1 MSSTRAFRRATSQY
15 CWPSGGRRSAITISW
30 STCAASPTC
39 ASSATRSSSTPR
51 TRCSCRAGRGTA
63 RVASASTSRPSRAP
77 RWRSASTRSSWRCTK
92 TPTARWPTAGRSR
105 TGRTCC
111 GSTCCRACSTSCSRS
126 TGCTPSGGHDETSC
140 VPEARQGCAGAPPS
154 AGGGVP
160 EARHGGAGARPSAG
174 GLGAI
179 SGPPERQMSGPD
191 LRRIAERVLRLEAD
205 AILALVPKLD
215 AGFARA
221 VETLR
226 GFAGRVIVTGM
237 GKSGLVGRKIAATL
251 ASTGT
256 PAYFLHPAEGVHG
269 DLGMVARGDVVLAL
283 SNSGETDEVL
293 AILPPLKRLGVPI
306 VLLTGN
312 PTSTLAR
319 QCEVVLDVSVPEEA
333 CPMNLAPTSS
343 TTAALA
349 VGDALAMVLLELRGL
364 RPEDYAALHPRGT
377 LGWRAL
383 LRVADLMLTGEA
395 VPLVGRTTPHR
406 HRIVVITKKRRACA
420 TALVAAGRL
429 VGVIT
434 DGDRRRLHLS
444 GTPIA
449 ALSAGEV
456 ATREPKTIHGDD
468 LAAKALEVMETWQIT
483 SLVIVDG
490 ESRPIGLIHM
500 HDILRAKIV

>member
-1 MSSTRAFRRATSQY
+1 MKR
-15 CWPSGGRRSAITISW
+15 
-30 STCAASPTC
+30 
-39 ASSATRSSSTPR
+39 
-51 TRCSCRAGRGTA
+51 
-63 RVASASTSRPSRAP
+63 
-77 RWRSASTRSSWRCTK
+77 
-92 TPTARWPTAGRSR
+92 
-105 TGRTCC
+105 
-111 GSTCCRACSTSCSRS
+111 
-126 TGCTPSGGHDETSC
+126 
-140 VPEARQGCAGAPPS
+140 
-154 AGGGVP
+154 
-160 EARHGGAGARPSAG
+160 
-174 GLGAI
+174 
-179 SGPPERQMSGPD
+179 PD
-191 LRRIAERVLRLEAD
+191 LRRLAERVLRLEAE
-205 AILALVPKLD
+205 AILGLIPKLD
-215 AGFARA
+215 ANFERA
-221 VETLR
+221 VELLR
-226 GFAGRVIVTGM
+226 RCAGRVIVTGM

-269 DLGMVARGDVVLAL
+269 DIGMVARGDVVLAL

-293 AILPPLKRLGVPI
+293 AVLPPLKRLGVPI

-383 LRVADLMLTGEA
+383 FRVADLMLTGEA
-395 VPLVGRTTPHR
+395 VPLVGQTTPLR
-406 HRIVVITKKRRACA
+406 DVIVEMTKKRKGV
-420 TALVAAGRL
+420 TTVVDAAGRL

-434 DGDRRRLHLS
+434 DGDLRRLHLS
-444 GTPIA
+444 GPPID

-456 ATREPKTIHGDD
+456 ATREPKTIRGDD